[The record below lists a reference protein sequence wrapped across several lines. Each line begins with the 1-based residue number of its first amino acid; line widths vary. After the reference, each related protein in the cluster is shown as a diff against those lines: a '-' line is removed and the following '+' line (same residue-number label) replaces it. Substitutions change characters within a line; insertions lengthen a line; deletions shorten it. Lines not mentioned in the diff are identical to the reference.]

1 MPERGNVEINIKKTE
16 TGFANMSMQSSAQKN
31 PRRFEKKPQHQQKG
45 TQNSTSGM
53 KTWVKVDNA
62 NLGGH
67 NHNKVKLGSQNSGKP
82 LNKNAKTNQKPN
94 LSNQTTWMY
103 VGRLK
108 KGKKS

>member
-31 PRRFEKKPQHQQKG
+31 PPGFEKKPRHQRRG

-67 NHNKVKLGSQNSGKP
+67 NHNKVKLGSQNNGKP
-82 LNKNAKTNQKPN
+82 SKRINQKPN